1 MTKMIQTETRP
12 ANPSS
17 DYKPPLSVLVAE
29 YAKKTEERR
38 KLEAQVNEL
47 KADLSAREEKL
58 VEEFGLAGIQNIK
71 TSAGQTVYLNR
82 EIFAKLV
89 GDQKKAYT
97 AFRRAG
103 LGDFVKETVN
113 AQTLRAYVREMDE
126 VLPKG
131 LLPYIDIT
139 EVFRMRM
146 RSS

>member
-1 MTKMIQTETRP
+1 MIQTEI
-12 ANPSS
+12 S
-17 DYKPPLSVLVAE
+17 LSTLVSEFADL
-29 YAKKTEERR
+29 TEQRR
-38 KLEAQVNEL
+38 KLEAEVKKL
-47 KADLSAREEKL
+47 ATDLAGREERL
-58 VEEFGLAGIQNIK
+58 VQEFAQAGIQNIK
-71 TSAGQTVYLNR
+71 TKTGQTIYLNR

-113 AQTLRAYVREMDE
+113 ANTLRAWVREIDE

-131 LLPYIDIT
+131 LQPYIDVT

-146 RSS
+146 RSN